1 MTSAT
6 SAFAFGDDNGRYQ
19 VTDLGGGQ
27 DKWVVI
33 DTQTGKTRWCYRR
46 SVSLSEEPEK
56 PMCGPWSVPEEYNLW
71 PSGE

>member
-19 VTDLGGGQ
+19 VIVTGLN
-27 DKWVVI
+27 DKAWVVI
-33 DTQTGKTRWCYRR
+33 DTQTGKTRWCWHYMPRWFDY
-46 SVSLSEEPEK
+46 VLP

-71 PSGE
+71 PSDK